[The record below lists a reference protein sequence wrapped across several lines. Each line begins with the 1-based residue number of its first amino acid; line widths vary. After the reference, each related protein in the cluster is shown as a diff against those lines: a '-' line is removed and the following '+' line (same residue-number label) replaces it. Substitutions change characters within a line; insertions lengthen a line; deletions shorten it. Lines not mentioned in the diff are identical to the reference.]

1 MLVRFAP
8 LCIYEQICHT
18 LYMLIG
24 ASAQQSSCLA
34 QILVE
39 RGASLWGMLATRT
52 CIASRLSVEQQ
63 LEVARSELACNFA
76 DRCSHAWPTSGTG
89 RSHLSLI

>member
-34 QILVE
+34 QILAE
-39 RGASLWGMLATRT
+39 RAAGLWGMLATRT

-63 LEVARSELACNFA
+63 LDVARSELATLQA
-76 DRCSHAWPTSGTG
+76 DHVAMHGPSVVQVVP
-89 RSHLSLI
+89 I